1 MALENGI
8 EMENFGP
15 AADFDETFVPSKKES
30 RRFARQAIRTYKERF
45 ASILTEGYDDKGRW
59 WKAAEALLKKDEEFE
74 VKVCCIL
81 LLAST
86 GNCEANRSCS

>member
-81 LLAST
+81 LLANT

>member
-8 EMENFGP
+8 DMENLGP
-15 AADFDETFVPSKKES
+15 AADSDETFVPSKRES
-30 RRFARQAIRTYKERF
+30 RRFARQATRTYEERF
-45 ASILTEGYDDKGRW
+45 ASILTEGYDDKGSW
-59 WKAAEALLKKDEEFE
+59 WEAVEALLKQDEQFE